1 MKHILL
7 IATGGTI
14 ASAEDGNGLSPALTG
29 EELAR
34 SVPEIEGLCEL
45 DIVQPMNI
53 DSTNMRPADWL
64 RIAEVIRENYD
75 AHDGFVVLHGTDT
88 MSYTAA
94 ALSYLIQDSPKPIVL
109 TGSQQPMG
117 NPFTDAKINLYQSL
131 VYAVSDRSRD
141 VSIVFG
147 GYAIAGTRA
156 RKQRTMSFNA
166 FNSINYPVLAYLRQ
180 DKIICSGSVAVSAGL
195 AEGDCAGGGAARAA
209 DGALDEPRFY
219 TELNSRVC
227 ALKLTPGLTPDIFR
241 LLKPDYDAVILET
254 FGMGG
259 VPERGADGASYQEA
273 IFDWVDSGRTVV
285 MTTQVPEEGLDLG
298 VYEVGRA
305 YAEHPGILKGGD
317 MTTEAL
323 VAKTMWALGQ
333 TRDADELQ
341 HLFYRPI
348 NHDRVDE
355 W

>member
-75 AHDGFVVLHGTDT
+75 THDGFVVLHGTDT

-156 RKQRTMSFNA
+156 RKQRTLSFNEL
-166 FNSINYPVLAYLRQ
+166 NSINYPVLAYLRQ

-195 AEGDCAGGGAARAA
+195 AEGDCAEGDAARSAG
-209 DGALDEPRFY
+209 GALDEPRFY

-341 HLFYRPI
+341 RLFYRPI

>member
-45 DIVQPMNI
+45 GIVQPMNI

-75 AHDGFVVLHGTDT
+75 AHDGFVILHGTDT

-180 DKIICSGSVAVSAGL
+180 DKVICSGSAAVSAGP
-195 AEGDCAGGGAARAA
+195 AECDCAGDGAARAA

-341 HLFYRPI
+341 RLFYRPI